1 LQACQF
7 YELRQLFLLL
17 IRRYNP
23 AVQTRQYLS
32 DLISSNNSLLVMIET
47 TSFDPEVI
55 TNHLSQ

>member
-1 LQACQF
+1 M
-7 YELRQLFLLL
+7 L

-23 AVQTRQYLS
+23 SVQTRQYLC

-47 TSFDPEVI
+47 TCFDAEAI